1 MKRIIA
7 GAVIAL
13 SSITACSQSSAWAMT
28 DVPGLNN
35 DTAGYIY
42 HVYSRGN
49 VSVANSNA
57 TVAAGLRFICSNKPK
72 NYVAPIIAIY
82 WGGVLMSNT
91 VQEVTIT
98 VDNGSPFKEQW
109 THEGSL
115 IYANAFEESSLIT
128 ALRKGRVVKFAW
140 EGVDSSKYAV
150 AFELRNFTLTDFNAS
165 CQTHI

>member
-7 GAVIAL
+7 AAVIAL
-13 SSITACSQSSAWAMT
+13 SSITAVAQAGAWT
-28 DVPGLNN
+28 LTEVPGLSN
-35 DTAGYIY
+35 DTVGYIY

-72 NYVAPIIAIY
+72 NYVAPVIAIF
-82 WGGVLMSNT
+82 WGGVLMSQT
-91 VQEVTIT
+91 AQEVTIT
-98 VDNGSPFKEQW
+98 VDNAAPFKEQW

-115 IYANAFEESSLIT
+115 IYTNAFEQSALIT
-128 ALRKGRVVKFAW
+128 ALRKGRIVKFTW
-140 EGVDSSKYAV
+140 EGIDSSKYVV
-150 AFELRNFTLTDFNAS
+150 AFELRNFNLTDFNTS